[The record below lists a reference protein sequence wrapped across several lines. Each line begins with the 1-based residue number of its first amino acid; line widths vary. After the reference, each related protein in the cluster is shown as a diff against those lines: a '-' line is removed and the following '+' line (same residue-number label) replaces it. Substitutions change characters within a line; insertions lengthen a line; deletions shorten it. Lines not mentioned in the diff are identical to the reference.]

1 MKLQSQVCTLEQ
13 AKRLKELG
21 IIQQSYFAHFC
32 PCETGLKWL
41 SNSESFVGVKAERK
55 TYYHTTKKDEESL
68 IEQHI
73 YSAFNVAELG
83 VMLPNELDLSDGNYF
98 FTKKGLLHTYEEVT
112 GVILKE
118 WQGTELEA
126 IRRAEILIDLLENN
140 LTTPEE
146 VNTRLIQS

>member
-21 IIQQSYFAHFC
+21 ISQESYLYHYFFDNV
-32 PCETGLKWL
+32 PRNV
-41 SNSESFVGVKAERK
+41 SGVWRLHHE
-55 TYYHTTKKDEESL
+55 YYGRFEH
-68 IEQHI
+68 

-83 VMLPNELDLSDGNYF
+83 VMLPNELDLSNGNYF

>member
-83 VMLPNELDLSDGNYF
+83 VMIGRGTRMAEA
-98 FTKKGLLHTYEEVT
+98 H
-112 GVILKE
+112 
-118 WQGTELEA
+118 WQWLMDCVNSGCSSTVAYNAVALA
-126 IRRAEILIDLLENN
+126 GFIITQLENN

>member
-1 MKLQSQVCTLEQ
+1 MKIENQVCSLAQ
-13 AKRLKELG
+13 AIALQQKG
-21 IIQQSYFAHFC
+21 IIQDSLFYHLELPETVYRKESMVIADKRFLESATHKGHYF
-32 PCETGLKWL
+32 
-41 SNSESFVGVKAERK
+41 
-55 TYYHTTKKDEESL
+55 
-68 IEQHI
+68 
-73 YSAFNVAELG
+73 SAFNVAELG
-83 VMLPNELDLSDGNYF
+83 VMLPNELDLSNGNYF